1 MSGKDS
7 NFDHNEIKP
16 VHTNKVG
23 GSPFK
28 GVVGWIDN
36 RLPIIRMFKYEYLD
50 FQVPKKFKLSLELG
64 WNIHDMINIFN
75 CYRFSSWNALQTIF
89 I

>member
-1 MSGKDS
+1 MSEKDS
-7 NFDHNEIKP
+7 NFNQNEIKP

-36 RLPIIRMFKYEYLD
+36 RLPIIRMFKYE
-50 FQVPKKFKLSLELG
+50 
-64 WNIHDMINIFN
+64 
-75 CYRFSSWNALQTIF
+75 
-89 I
+89 